1 MSAELQLLTHCCLC
15 DTFLSLFNFSF
26 FNKRFGG
33 ELGYGNKGRV
43 RENMTGRAGLEATMC
58 AISESD
64 WKSKVKINRLVISEQ
79 YCNFYQ
85 FLVAL
90 YSIQCH
96 RNHAPTM
103 YLSGN
108 TTSTQLFYCFMT
120 FLTRTSLDLHFL
132 NINTIMMSVT
142 GV

>member
-1 MSAELQLLTHCCLC
+1 MEAE
-15 DTFLSLFNFSF
+15 
-26 FNKRFGG
+26 
-33 ELGYGNKGRV
+33 
-43 RENMTGRAGLEATMC
+43 MC

-64 WKSKVKINRLVISEQ
+64 WKSKVKRNRLVISEQ

-96 RNHAPTM
+96 RNHAHTIH
-103 YLSGN
+103 LSGY

-132 NINTIMMSVT
+132 NINTKMMLVT